1 MSTSLLNLFAAAEEH
16 HRDMPMPPLAFG
28 LIALVGFFLALGV
41 LWSFRGTAS
50 KIAGPGEAHDQHGGH
65 H

>member
-16 HRDMPMPPLAFG
+16 HRDLPMPPLAFG
-28 LIALVGFFLALGV
+28 LIALAGFFLALGV
-41 LWSFRGTAS
+41 LWSFRGTAN
-50 KIAGPGEAHDQHGGH
+50 KIAAPGEMPGQQGGH